1 MSDWLLLG
9 LSILLFVGWRVKINL
24 ELNRAQRA
32 VAAQRDPVSAESF
45 FAALQQTGL
54 SQRAVEVL
62 ARGIAICYRAPL
74 TPHPDDRP
82 DDPVLRI
89 DLEDVEFLIADAW
102 IAQGLPRITSRNP
115 VVIPEGL
122 SWRGLAAWLASQSDA
137 SGDAP

>member
-1 MSDWLLLG
+1 MNGWLLLG
-9 LSILLFVGWRVKINL
+9 LSLLLFVGWTVKLNL
-24 ELNRAQRA
+24 ELDRAQRA

-54 SQRAVEVL
+54 SQSAVEVL
-62 ARGIAICYRAPL
+62 MRGIAIYYCAPL

-82 DDPVLRI
+82 DDAFLKI

-102 IAQGLPRITSRNP
+102 IAQGLPRISSRNP
-115 VVIPEGL
+115 VTIPEGL

-137 SGDAP
+137 SGNAS